1 MNVAFYSNYS
11 KCVNSTA
18 RPGALAPAAVVNCK
32 LKEDCSKHDPVLLIN
47 GQAYNYTYA
56 AINWGGELAYYFV
69 TDVISKAN
77 NLVEYHLK
85 EDSLATHRDGIAHY
99 KARVAFASK
108 NYDPMIIDPRI
119 QIKNTKTVN
128 ASSDVQERPVFDGGG
143 YILTVFSG
151 DISVYTTGIST
162 SYWLDEDAMDV
173 CRKWLTDRT
182 VYTAIISY
190 LRGSKPIDG
199 VFGLIWV
206 PYTIPP
212 EFAEETDDIYIGPI
226 KNTDYQSYYFNRGHK
241 PQRIKGFQFGVQ
253 RYQLPI
259 HLRYTDFRAYEPYTT
274 GTIYLP
280 GVGLLDLNMGDWR
293 GSEYINVSVAI
304 ELITGN
310 VKYLL
315 FTDDG
320 NLVQSADCNVA
331 AACPLGQINTNAA
344 GVVSGLT
351 TLAGGAAAFASAVLT
366 GGATS
371 VAAAGAGA
379 MIAGAANT
387 ALSANQHGISVS
399 GGFGGRTV
407 MLWPY
412 LAHVEYSVDT
422 EDPDDPSYIA
432 ERGRPYNGLTILQ
445 NLANGFIMCEGAS
458 INLSATQEEI
468 DEVNLYLNSGF
479 YLDY

>member
-1 MNVAFYSNYS
+1 MNVAFYTNFR
-11 KCVNSTA
+11 KRVNSTS
-18 RPGALAPAAVVNCK
+18 RPGALAPAAVLNCK
-32 LKEDCSKHDPVLLIN
+32 LKDDCSKHNPVLLIN

-56 AINWGGELAYYFV
+56 MINWGGEVVYYFV
-69 TDVISKAN
+69 IDIVSKAN
-77 NLVEYHLK
+77 NLIEYHLR
-85 EDSLATHRDGIAHY
+85 EDVLATFYDDIRTY
-99 KARVAFASK
+99 NARVAFASK

-128 ASSDVQERPVFDGGG
+128 ASTDIQARPVFSGGG

-162 SYWLDEDAMDV
+162 SYWLDDNAMDV
-173 CRKWLTDRT
+173 CRKWLTDST
-182 VYTAIISY
+182 VYTAIMSY

-199 VFGLIWV
+199 VFGLVWV

-212 EFAEETDDIYIGPI
+212 GYAEETDDIYIGPI
-226 KNTDYQSYYFNRGHK
+226 KNTDYQSYYFNPGHK
-241 PQRIKGFQFGVQ
+241 PQRIKGFQFGIQ

-259 HLRYTDFRAYEPYTT
+259 HLRYKDFRAYEPYTT

-293 GSEYINVSVAI
+293 GSQYINVSVAI

-331 AACPLGQINTNAA
+331 AACPLGQISTNAA
-344 GVVSGLT
+344 GVMSGLT
-351 TLAGGAAAFASAVLT
+351 TLAGGAAAFASAVIT
-366 GGATS
+366 GGATI
-371 VAAAGAGA
+371 AATAGASA

-412 LAHVEYSVDT
+412 LNHIEYSIDT
-422 EDPDDPSYIA
+422 EDPDNATYIA
-432 ERGRPYNGLTILQ
+432 ERGRPYDGTTILN
-445 NLANGFIMCEGAS
+445 NLFGGFIMCEGAS
-458 INLSATQEEI
+458 ILADATQEEK
-468 DEVNLYLNSGF
+468 DEINLYLNSGF
-479 YLDY
+479 YLT